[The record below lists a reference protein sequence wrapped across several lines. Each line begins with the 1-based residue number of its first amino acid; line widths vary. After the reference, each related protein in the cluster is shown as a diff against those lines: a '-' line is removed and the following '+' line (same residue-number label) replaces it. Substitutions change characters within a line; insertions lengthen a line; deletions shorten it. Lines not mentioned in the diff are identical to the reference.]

1 MDAAQSGSRAWAA
14 SVEYRLPLA
23 SVNRGIGT
31 WPLHMNRIF
40 GVAYADAGRSWSDRA
55 AGGDRADPL
64 TSVGVEMV
72 ADVLA
77 LKAPFRLRAGIAA
90 PLSDNEDDPVVYVG
104 FGLGF

>member
-40 GVAYADAGRSWSDRA
+40 GVA
-55 AGGDRADPL
+55 
-64 TSVGVEMV
+64 
-72 ADVLA
+72 
-77 LKAPFRLRAGIAA
+77 
-90 PLSDNEDDPVVYVG
+90 
-104 FGLGF
+104 